1 MLSCE
6 TWEIFENNFFTELL
20 RWLLLQLYT
29 RRHFCSFNNLSSV
42 YTRMKNILEI
52 HLLFILSFIKIRLS
66 RFQHHNLNKNHPQS
80 VKKWNR
86 MKLSAAHSEFCQT
99 SLEVTFCE
107 IHANAFFHIRNAF
120 FQISLSVA

>member
-1 MLSCE
+1 
-6 TWEIFENNFFTELL
+6 
-20 RWLLLQLYT
+20 
-29 RRHFCSFNNLSSV
+29 
-42 YTRMKNILEI
+42 MKNILEI
-52 HLLFILSFIKIRLS
+52 ICYLFCHSLKSDFPV
-66 RFQHHNLNKNHPQS
+66 FQHHNVNKNHPQS

-86 MKLSAAHSEFCQT
+86 MKLSAAHSESCQT